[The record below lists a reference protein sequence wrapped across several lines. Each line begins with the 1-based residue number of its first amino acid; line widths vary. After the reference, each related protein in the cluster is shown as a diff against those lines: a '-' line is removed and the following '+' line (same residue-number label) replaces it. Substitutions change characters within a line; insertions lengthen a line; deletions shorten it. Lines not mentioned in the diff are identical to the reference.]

1 FCAFN
6 VIPELYRDATQ
17 RKYSI
22 PARTYEERTG
32 KVLKKDKYFRD
43 YSKEDK
49 RNIISFYERSIGR
62 KLRDDEIGLN
72 LDEPIPVISSEK
84 PE

>member
-1 FCAFN
+1 

-49 RNIISFYERSIGR
+49 KNIIAFYERSIGR
-62 KLRDDEIGLN
+62 KLREDEIGLN

>member
-1 FCAFN
+1 MG
-6 VIPELYRDATQ
+6 
-17 RKYSI
+17 
-22 PARTYEERTG
+22 TG

-49 RNIISFYERSIGR
+49 RNIISFYERSLGR